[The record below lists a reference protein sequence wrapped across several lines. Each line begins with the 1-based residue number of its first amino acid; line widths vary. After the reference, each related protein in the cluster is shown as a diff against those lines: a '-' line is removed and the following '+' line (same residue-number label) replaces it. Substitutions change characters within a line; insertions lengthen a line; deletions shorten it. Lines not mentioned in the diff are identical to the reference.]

1 MCTSTRF
8 PEAIPLKS
16 ITAPKIV
23 KALTKFFTYFGLPK
37 SIQSDQGS
45 NFMSGLFQQVM
56 HTLGIDQFKS
66 SAYHPESQGAL
77 ERFHQTLKTMMKAY
91 CLENQKDWDEGI
103 HFLLFAVRES
113 VQESIGFSPFELVFG
128 HMVRGP
134 LKLLKETWL
143 EENSSLNLLD
153 YVSSFKNRLLKAT
166 EMAKENLKGSQ
177 AKMKVW
183 YDKKVRQREF
193 KPGDKVLVLL
203 PISGHPLRARYY
215 GPCTI
220 ESKLSEENYLVKTPN
235 RRRQTQLCHIN
246 MLKPYYDRD
255 SKTTVEKVN
264 LAFETESRDTLEN
277 VDIDK
282 GKQDNL
288 GCLKSKNSSILDN
301 LDQKLNHLDSEKKD
315 EVAKLILEYRH
326 LFPDI
331 PGRTDVLFHDVDV
344 GEAKPIKQPPYRL
357 NPIKKEHMQKEID
370 YVFKHDIIERS
381 DSEWS
386 SPCILVPKPDK
397 TYRFCTDYRK
407 INAVT
412 KTDSYPIPRID
423 DCIDR
428 VGQAKYVTKFDLLKG
443 YWQVPLTERAK
454 KISAFATPDGL
465 FQYKVMPF
473 GMKNAPATFQRL
485 ISNLIRDLP
494 KCEGYIDDIII
505 YSDTWKEHM
514 HQLQEFLE
522 KLSQAK
528 LTANLVKSEFGKAT
542 VTYLGHVVGQG
553 HVRPIQAKVEAIAGF
568 PVPTSR
574 KELMR
579 FIGMTGYYRK
589 FCPNF
594 SDVTAPLTSLLSKK
608 VKFTWSENCQ
618 RSFEK
623 VKMLLQSAPVL
634 IAPDFN
640 KPFKLTVDA
649 SDLGAGA
656 VLMQEHS
663 GIDHPICYFS
673 KKFLKHQKNYSTIEK
688 ETLVLMP

>member
-1 MCTSTRF
+1 MT
-8 PEAIPLKS
+8 E
-16 ITAPKIV
+16 
-23 KALTKFFTYFGLPK
+23 
-37 SIQSDQGS
+37 IQR
-45 NFMSGLFQQVM
+45 
-56 HTLGIDQFKS
+56 
-66 SAYHPESQGAL
+66 L
-77 ERFHQTLKTMMKAY
+77 EK
-91 CLENQKDWDEGI
+91 
-103 HFLLFAVRES
+103 
-113 VQESIGFSPFELVFG
+113 
-128 HMVRGP
+128 
-134 LKLLKETWL
+134 
-143 EENSSLNLLD
+143 
-153 YVSSFKNRLLKAT
+153 
-166 EMAKENLKGSQ
+166 
-177 AKMKVW
+177 
-183 YDKKVRQREF
+183 
-193 KPGDKVLVLL
+193 
-203 PISGHPLRARYY
+203 
-215 GPCTI
+215 
-220 ESKLSEENYLVKTPN
+220 
-235 RRRQTQLCHIN
+235 
-246 MLKPYYDRD
+246 
-255 SKTTVEKVN
+255 EKVN

-277 VDIDK
+277 EDIDK

-288 GCLKSKNSSILDN
+288 GCLKLKNSSILDN

-326 LFPDI
+326 LFPDV

-370 YVFKHDIIERS
+370 YMFKHDIIERS

-485 ISNLIRDLP
+485 INNLIRDLP

-528 LTANLVKSEFGKAT
+528 LTANLVKNEFGRAT
-542 VTYLGHVVGQG
+542 VTYLGHVVIQG

-579 FIGMTGYYRK
+579 FIGMTGY

-623 VKMLLQSAPVL
+623 VRCC
-634 IAPDFN
+634 
-640 KPFKLTVDA
+640 FKVHQYSLHQILTNL
-649 SDLGAGA
+649 S
-656 VLMQEHS
+656 
-663 GIDHPICYFS
+663 
-673 KKFLKHQKNYSTIEK
+673 N
-688 ETLVLMP
+688 